1 MAEGFVEDRA
11 KPPQHT
17 QEYLNTVY
25 RCGERRRHEVK
36 VHRSLWPPQAH
47 ANLNDRPHVEGTC
60 ENCGGQVIVYDPPGK
75 DITVVLFGDP
85 GEQQGRVVDEQGA
98 VVDEAEVPA
107 GGQVVDEPEPAK
119 GRRR

>member
-25 RCGERRRHEVK
+25 RCGERRRHEVR
-36 VHRSLWPPQAH
+36 VHRSQWPPQAH

-75 DITVVLFGDP
+75 DITVVLYGDP
-85 GEQQGRVVDEQGA
+85 GEQQGRVVEEGA
-98 VVDEAEVPA
+98 VVDESEVAA
-107 GGQVVDEPEPAK
+107 GGQVVEEPEPAK
-119 GRRR
+119 SRRR